1 MYSREHNASLCT
13 EKDMNYDTFLFDLDG
28 TLLDTL
34 QDLHASVNA
43 ALRSQNRPERSLEEV
58 RSFVGNGVRMLMKR
72 SFGGKEEPGLEVALK
87 NFKAHYAAHC
97 LDLTHPYAGIPE
109 LLHELRHRGFKMG
122 VVSNKTDAEVKA
134 LCRKFFGETFQTAI
148 GEREGVRRKPAP
160 DTIFQALKE
169 LGSEASSALYIGDSD
184 IDLETARNAGLDC
197 VSVTWGFRS
206 PEQLQRAG
214 AKVLID
220 TPLQILDLL

>member
-1 MYSREHNASLCT
+1 
-13 EKDMNYDTFLFDLDG
+13 MNYDTLLFDLDG

-34 QDLHASVNA
+34 RDLHASVNA
-43 ALRSQNRPERSLEEV
+43 ALRRQNRPERSLEEI
-58 RSFVGNGVRMLMKR
+58 RSFVGNGVRMLMTR
-72 SFGGKEEPGLEVALK
+72 SFGGKEDPGFEDALK
-87 NFKAHYAAHC
+87 DFKAHYAAHC
-97 LDLTHPYAGIPE
+97 RDLTRPYAEIPE
-109 LLHELRHRGFKMG
+109 LLRELCRRGFKMA

-134 LCRKFFGETFQTAI
+134 LCREFFGETFQTAI

-206 PEQLQRAG
+206 PEQLRQAG
-214 AKVLID
+214 ATTLIN
-220 TPLQILDLL
+220 TPVQLLELL